1 MAAIPIFVWLCER
14 RVLGHA
20 QRALW
25 TRIAASI
32 VPAGL
37 ILATLV
43 VMADRQLSGIPLTL
57 AIAGLLAV
65 YAIGIWRSGYF
76 KATESSAIRSG
87 A

>member
-1 MAAIPIFVWLCER
+1 
-14 RVLGHA
+14 
-20 QRALW
+20 
-25 TRIAASI
+25 

-43 VMADRQLSGIPLTL
+43 VMADRQLSGIPLLL

-65 YAIGIWRSGYF
+65 YALGIWRSGYF
-76 KATESSAIRSG
+76 NATESSAIRSG